1 MDCFRVFT
9 DADGETHF
17 EDIELTLQQIDE
29 LGKSVVF
36 PRSQPSAA
44 TSIFF
49 VHRPESAGPT
59 PWHNVKQRQYV
70 LRLAGEMEIEVSD
83 GAVRRTGPGSVM
95 LAEDTTGKG
104 HRASQVWGDGM
115 VAIVRLADDAT
126 E

>member
-9 DADGETHF
+9 DSEGETHF
-17 EDIELTLQQIDE
+17 EDIELTLKETDE
-29 LGKSVVF
+29 LGKAVVF
-36 PRSQPSAA
+36 PRSEPLPA

-59 PWHNVKQRQYV
+59 PWHNVKQRQFV

-83 GAVRRTGPGSVM
+83 GQVRRTGPGSVM

-104 HRASQVWGDGM
+104 HRASQIWGDGV
-115 VAIVRLADDAT
+115 VAIVRLASDST